1 MPQEYFKTHEWIK
14 SVGNNHYQ
22 MGVSKYACDQLGD
35 IVFIEEQAKGKIYEQ
50 GSSLAV
56 LESVK
61 AVGDIYAPF
70 KAKLIATNQ
79 DLVASPEEL
88 NGNTWVVEIEAVD
101 PQHSIEDVDTL
112 DADAYQD
119 YLETL

>member
-14 SVGNNHYQ
+14 SIGNNQYQ
-22 MGVSKYACDQLGD
+22 MGISKYACDQLGD
-35 IVFIEEQAKGKIYEQ
+35 IVFIEEQSKGKIFDQ
-50 GSSLAV
+50 GASLAV

-70 KAKLIATNQ
+70 KAKMITTNQ
-79 DLVASPEEL
+79 GLVSSPEEL
-88 NGNTWVVEIEAVD
+88 NANTWVVEIEAVD